1 MLQDYGL
8 KQLFP
13 DNVDDSSTSQ
23 QNGLGI
29 IRFEGNKEYR
39 YVQVVDKALAAGDV
53 ACIASTAD
61 GIVTADVS
69 GGSQVAAM
77 ARGVAVAAIASGSY
91 GWIQTKGVCTINCDG
106 TVVTGSGLVPS
117 ASTDGVADVV
127 DATSNVTNTEYKV
140 FGFALTQDSGTTNG
154 TATAYINCP

>member
-1 MLQDYGL
+1 MLYDYGL

-13 DNVDDSSTSQ
+13 DDVDDSSTTQ

-77 ARGVAVAAIASGSY
+77 ARGVAVSSIGTGSY

-106 TVVTGSGLVPS
+106 SVATGSGLVPS

>member
-13 DNVDDSSTSQ
+13 DNVDDSSTTQ

-39 YVQVVDKALAAGDV
+39 YVKVVDKALAAGDV
-53 ACIASTAD
+53 ACIASTVD
-61 GIVTADVS
+61 GIVTSKIA
-69 GGSQVAAM
+69 GQAASM
-77 ARGVAVAAIASGSY
+77 AMGVAIGAIASGAY
-91 GWIQTKGVCTINCDG
+91 GWIQSKGVCTINCDG

-127 DATSNVTNTEYKV
+127 DAASDSANTEYKI

>member
-1 MLQDYGL
+1 MLYDYGL

-13 DNVDDSSTSQ
+13 DNVDDSSATQ

-29 IRFEGNKEYR
+29 IRFEGAKQYR
-39 YVQVVDKALAAGDV
+39 YVQVVDLPVTKGDV
-53 ACIASTAD
+53 VCAASTAE
-61 GIVTADVS
+61 GIVTADRS
-69 GGSQVAAM
+69 GGSQVALL
-77 ARGVAVAAIASGSY
+77 ARGVAVGSVGTDCY
-91 GWIQTKGVCTINCDG
+91 GWIQTKGICTINCDG
-106 TVVTGSGLVPS
+106 TVATGSGLVPS

-127 DATSNVTNTEYKV
+127 DATSNVTNTEYQV

>member
-1 MLQDYGL
+1 MSEYGI

-13 DNVDDSSTSQ
+13 DKVTDSSATAK
-23 QNGLGI
+23 NGLGVL
-29 IRFEGNKEYR
+29 RFEGNKEYR
-39 YVQVVDKALAAGDV
+39 YVQVVDKALTAGDV

-91 GWIQTKGVCTINCDG
+91 GWIQTKGVCTIKCDG
-106 TVVTGSGLVPS
+106 SVVTGSGLVPS

-127 DATSNVTNTEYKV
+127 DAASDAAGTEYKV